1 MPPSNRSL
9 RLDYG
14 ERGLDVEVPAEALVL
29 DMADVPALEDVDAR
43 IEEALEDPI
52 GTPAL
57 ARLARGRASACVV
70 ISDITRPV
78 PNPVI
83 LPPLL
88 RTLEEAGIERRHIT
102 ILVGTGLHRPNEGEE
117 LVRLVG
123 PRVAADYRFEN
134 HRARDRG
141 SLVHLGRTS
150 AGAPIW
156 IDRLY
161 VEADLK
167 IATSLIE
174 PHLMAGYSGG
184 RKAVCP
190 GIVGV
195 DTMRVLHGPA
205 LMRHPRSAEGVI
217 EGNPFHRQA
226 LEVALRAGV
235 DFTLNVSMNHRREVT
250 GIFAGDLEEA
260 HAEGVAFV
268 EAGASAWLEE
278 PVPIVVTTSAGYPLD
293 LTFYQAVKGLT
304 AVLPVVAEGG
314 TIVLAARCA
323 EGLGSPE
330 FVQLLEETES
340 AAAFEERLRDPAFF
354 RVDQWQ
360 LQELCKVLAR
370 ARVVLCSEGV
380 DARGPHLRGL
390 VEAADSVEA
399 GIEAARVRHGPEAP
413 LAVVP
418 RGPYVL
424 TRSRGPRPAGR
435 RRAPLAAALALC
447 GLCWSGCA
455 GMPGLESVVMM
466 DEDGE
471 PAPEAA
477 AAEKAPPPPVIPMDD
492 PDFLGQKILVLPF
505 LDSSGYKGSW
515 DIHNGV
521 PGTLSDSLEHNSFY
535 HIVPGDSAL
544 AYLEPDELLG
554 EIGMSRAAA
563 IGSLLG
569 ADWVVLGDIEELTM
583 KRFQATVNIGGY
595 RSYEGIVMVNLT
607 LVNAI
612 DGRRGGELSTEGVMD
627 SKRTGIT
634 NPAAFV
640 PLDKQ
645 YFFLDDLVW
654 NSDTFRESLVGK
666 ALAAWARNAADG
678 IAEQIRPPPSLTVK
692 GKIIVVD
699 GAVAYINIGLA
710 NGIRNGDKFAVWD
723 HGRELTDPETG
734 AVLGRSLPSRV
745 GIVQVEQILNENL
758 SKTRVLEGVD
768 RISENDAL
776 RAE

>member
-1 MPPSNRSL
+1 MPSTRRL

-14 ERGLDVEVPAEALVL
+14 EHGLEAEVPAGARIL
-29 DMADVPALEDVDAR
+29 DMADVPALDDVEAR
-43 IEEALEDPI
+43 LDEALGQPI

-57 ARLARGRASACVV
+57 ARLARGRRSACVV

-78 PNPVI
+78 PNAVI

-88 RTLEEAGIERRHIT
+88 ATLEEAGIERRDII

-123 PRVAADYRFEN
+123 ARVAADYRIEN
-134 HRARDRG
+134 HRARDRE

-150 AGAPIW
+150 GGAPIW

-195 DTMRVLHGPA
+195 DTMRVLHGPE
-205 LMRHPRSAEGVI
+205 LMSHPRSAEGVI

-226 LEVALRAGV
+226 LEVALKAGV
-235 DFTLNVSMNHRREVT
+235 DFTLNVAMNHRREVT

-260 HAEGVAFV
+260 HAAGVAFV
-268 EAGASAWLEE
+268 EAGASAWVEE
-278 PVPIVVTTSAGYPLD
+278 PVPIVVTTGAGYPLD

-323 EGLGSPE
+323 EGLGSPD

-340 AAAFEERLRDPAFF
+340 AEAFEERLGEPGFF
-354 RVDQWQ
+354 RIDQWQ
-360 LQELCKVLAR
+360 LQELCKVLRR
-370 ARVVLCSEGV
+370 ARVLLCSEGV
-380 DARGPHLRGL
+380 DAGGPHLRGL
-390 VEAADSVEA
+390 VEPAESVEA
-399 GIEAARVRHGPEAP
+399 GIQAAGIRHGEEAP
-413 LAVVP
+413 VAVVP

-424 TRSRGPRPAGR
+424 ARSRRPHPVKGR
-435 RRAPLAAALALC
+435 FAAALAMC
-447 GLCWSGCA
+447 GLLLGACA
-455 GMPGLESVVMM
+455 SMPGNESVVMM
-466 DEDGE
+466 EEEKEVPAAE
-471 PAPEAA
+471 PAA
-477 AAEKAPPPPVIPMDD
+477 AAPLPPPPPIPLDGG
-492 PDFLGQKILVLPF
+492 DFLGQKILLLPF
-505 LDSSGYKGSW
+505 LDSSGYKGAW
-515 DIHNGV
+515 DIHG
-521 PGTLSDSLEHNSFY
+521 GLARTLGDSLARNSFY
-535 HIVPGDSAL
+535 HIVPLDSAL
-544 AYLEPDELLG
+544 AYLEPSELIG
-554 EIGMSRAAA
+554 EIGHARAAA
-563 IGSLLG
+563 IGAFLG
-569 ADWVVLGDIEELTM
+569 ADWVILGNIEELTM
-583 KRFQATVNIGGY
+583 KRFQATVPLGGY
-595 RSYEGIVMVNLT
+595 RSYEGIVMADLT

-645 YFFLDDLVW
+645 YFFLDDLAW

-666 ALAAWARNAADG
+666 ALAAWAKNAAAG
-678 IAEQIRPPPSLTVK
+678 IAEQIRPPPSLEIA
-692 GKIIVVD
+692 GRIMVVD
-699 GAVAYINIGLA
+699 GAVAYINLGLA
-710 NGIRNGDKFAVWD
+710 DGIRNGDKFAVWD
-723 HGRELTDPETG
+723 QGQELTDPETG
-734 AVLGRSLPSRV
+734 EVLGRTLPSRV
-745 GIVQVEQILNENL
+745 GIVQVEQILSDRL
-758 SKTRVLEGVD
+758 SKTRVLEGAD
-768 RISENDAL
+768 RIRLNDTL

>member
-1 MPPSNRSL
+1 MPSTRRL

-14 ERGLDVEVPAEALVL
+14 EHGLEVEIPAGAEIL
-29 DMADVPALEDVDAR
+29 DMADVPALDDVDAR
-43 IEEALEDPI
+43 LEEALRKPI

-57 ARLARGRASACVV
+57 ARLAQGRRSACVV

-88 RTLEEAGIERRHIT
+88 RTLEEAGIERRAIT

-123 PRVAADYRFEN
+123 PRVAADYRIEN

-150 AGAPIW
+150 GGAPIW
-156 IDRLY
+156 LDRLY
-161 VEADLK
+161 AEADLK

-195 DTMRVLHGPA
+195 DTMRVLHGPE
-205 LMRHPRSAEGVI
+205 LMSHPRSAEGVI

-226 LEVALRAGV
+226 LEVALTAGV
-235 DFTLNVSMNHRREVT
+235 DFTLNVAMNHRREVT

-260 HAEGVAFV
+260 HARGVAFV
-268 EAGASAWLEE
+268 EAGASAWVEE

-330 FVQLLEETES
+330 FVRLLEETES
-340 AAAFEERLRDPAFF
+340 AEAFEERLGDPGFF
-354 RVDQWQ
+354 RIDQWQ
-360 LQELCKVLAR
+360 LQELCKVLRR
-370 ARVVLCSEGV
+370 ARVLLYSEGV
-380 DARGPHLRGL
+380 DAGGPHLRGL
-390 VEAADSVEA
+390 VEPAGSVEA
-399 GIEAARVRHGPEAP
+399 GLQAARVRHGEDAP
-413 LAVVP
+413 VAVVP

-424 TRSRGPRPAGR
+424 ARSRRPRPA
-435 RRAPLAAALALC
+435 RAPLAAALAMG
-447 GLCWSGCA
+447 GLLLGACA
-455 GMPGLESVVMM
+455 TMPGLESVVMM
-466 DEDGE
+466 EE
-471 PAPEAA
+471 EEAA
-477 AAEKAPPPPVIPMDD
+477 AEPAVAPPPPPPPLIPHEGT
-492 PDFLGQKILVLPF
+492 DFLGQRILLLPF
-505 LDSSGYKGSW
+505 LDSSGYKGAW
-515 DIHNGV
+515 DIHRGLAK
-521 PGTLSDSLEHNSFY
+521 TLGDSLARNSFY
-535 HIVPGDSAL
+535 QIVPVDSAL
-544 AYLEPDELLG
+544 AYLQPPELTG
-554 EIGMSRAAA
+554 EIGHARAAG
-563 IGSLLG
+563 IGAFLG
-569 ADWVVLGDIEELTM
+569 ADWVILGNIEELTM
-583 KRFQATVNIGGY
+583 KRFQATVPLGGY
-595 RSYEGIVMVNLT
+595 RSYEGIVMADLT

-645 YFFLDDLVW
+645 YFFLDDLAW

-666 ALAAWARNAADG
+666 ALAAWAKNAADG
-678 IAEQIRPPPSLTVK
+678 IAEQIRPPPSLQVA
-692 GKIIVVD
+692 GRIMVVD
-699 GAVAYINIGLA
+699 GAVAYINLGLA
-710 NGIRNGDKFAVWD
+710 DGIRNGDKFAVWD
-723 HGRELTDPETG
+723 QGQELTDPETG
-734 AVLGRSLPSRV
+734 EVLGRTLPSRV
-745 GIVQVEQILNENL
+745 GIVQVEQILSEHL

-768 RISENDAL
+768 SIRLNDAL

>member
-1 MPPSNRSL
+1 MPSTRRL

-14 ERGLDVEVPAEALVL
+14 EHGIDVEVPAEARIL
-29 DMADVPALEDVDAR
+29 DMAAVPALEDVDAR
-43 IEEALEDPI
+43 LGEALKNPM

-57 ARLARGRASACVV
+57 ARLARGRGSACVV

-78 PNPVI
+78 PNAVI

-88 RTLEEAGIERRHIT
+88 RTLEEAGIERRNIT

-123 PRVAADYRFEN
+123 PQVAADYRIEN
-134 HRARDRG
+134 HRARDRE

-161 VEADLK
+161 VEADLR

-195 DTMRVLHGPA
+195 DTMRVLHGPG
-205 LMRHPRSAEGVI
+205 LMGHPRSAEGVI

-235 DFTLNVSMNHRREVT
+235 DFTLNVAMNHRREVT
-250 GIFAGDLEEA
+250 GIFAGDLEKA

-268 EAGASAWLEE
+268 EAGASAWVEE

-330 FVQLLEETES
+330 FVELLEETES
-340 AAAFEERLRDPAFF
+340 AEAFEERLRDPGFF
-354 RVDQWQ
+354 RIDQWQ

-370 ARVVLCSEGV
+370 ARVLLYSEGV

-399 GIEAARVRHGPEAP
+399 GIESARVRHGSEASV
-413 LAVVP
+413 AVVP

-424 TRSRGPRPAGR
+424 ARSRRPGPAER
-435 RRAPLAAALALC
+435 RRAPLAAALSLC
-447 GLCWSGCA
+447 GLCWSACA
-455 GMPGLESVVMM
+455 SMPGIESVVMM
-466 DEDGE
+466 NEDEESVAE
-471 PAPEAA
+471 PAVTAP
-477 AAEKAPPPPVIPMDD
+477 APPPPPIPRDRS
-492 PDFLGQKILVLPF
+492 DFLGQKILLLPF
-505 LDSSGYKGSW
+505 LDSSGYEGAW
-515 DIHNGV
+515 DISRGLAR
-521 PGTLSDSLEHNSFY
+521 TLGDSLTHNSFY
-535 HIVPGDSAL
+535 HIVPVDSAL
-544 AYLEPDELLG
+544 AYLEPDELRGELG
-554 EIGMSRAAA
+554 VSRAAA

-569 ADWVVLGDIEELTM
+569 ADWVILGDIEELTM
-583 KRFQATVNIGGY
+583 KRFQATVPLGGY
-595 RSYEGIVMVNLT
+595 RSYEGIAMVDLT

-612 DGRRGGELSTEGVMD
+612 DGRRGGELSTEGAMD

-645 YFFLDDLVW
+645 YFFLDDLPW
-654 NSDTFRESLVGK
+654 NSDSFRESLVGK
-666 ALAAWARNAADG
+666 ALAAWAKNAATAIG
-678 IAEQIRPPPSLTVK
+678 EQIRPPPSLEVM
-692 GKIIVVD
+692 GQIIVVD
-699 GAVAYINIGLA
+699 GTVAYINLGLA
-710 NGIRNGDKFAVWD
+710 DGIQHGDKFAVWD
-723 HGRELTDPETG
+723 QGQELKDPETG
-734 AVLGRSLPSRV
+734 AVLGKSLPSRI
-745 GIVQVEQILNENL
+745 GIVQVEQILNDQL

-768 RISENDAL
+768 RIRPKDML

>member
-1 MPPSNRSL
+1 MPSTRRL

-14 ERGLDVEVPAEALVL
+14 EHGLEVEIPAGAEIL
-29 DMADVPALEDVDAR
+29 DMADVPALNDVDAR
-43 IEEALEDPI
+43 LEEALREPI
-52 GTPAL
+52 GTPSL
-57 ARLARGRASACVV
+57 ARMARGRRSACVV

-123 PRVAADYRFEN
+123 PRVAADYRIEN
-134 HRARDRG
+134 HRARDRE

-150 AGAPIW
+150 GGAPIW
-156 IDRLY
+156 LDRLY
-161 VEADLK
+161 AEADLK

-195 DTMRVLHGPA
+195 DTMRVLHGPE
-205 LMRHPRSAEGVI
+205 LMSHPKSAEGVI

-226 LEVALRAGV
+226 LEVALTAGV
-235 DFTLNVSMNHRREVT
+235 DFTLNVAMNHRREVT

-260 HAEGVAFV
+260 HAGGVAFV
-268 EAGASAWLEE
+268 EAGASAWVEE

-330 FVQLLEETES
+330 FVRLLEETES
-340 AAAFEERLRDPAFF
+340 ARAFEERLGDPGFF
-354 RVDQWQ
+354 RIDQWQ
-360 LQELCKVLAR
+360 LQELCKVLHR
-370 ARVVLCSEGV
+370 ARVLLFSEGV
-380 DARGPHLRGL
+380 DAGGPHLRGL
-390 VEAADSVEA
+390 VEPAGSVEA
-399 GIEAARVRHGPEAP
+399 GLQAARVRHGEDAP
-413 LAVVP
+413 VAVVP

-424 TRSRGPRPAGR
+424 ARSRRPRPA
-435 RRAPLAAALALC
+435 RAPLAAALALG
-447 GLCWSGCA
+447 GLLLGACA
-455 GMPGLESVVMM
+455 TMPGLESVVMM
-466 DEDGE
+466 EE
-471 PAPEAA
+471 EAA
-477 AAEKAPPPPVIPMDD
+477 AEPTAEAPLPPPVIPRDGT
-492 PDFLGQKILVLPF
+492 DFLGQRILLLPF
-505 LDSSGYKGSW
+505 LDSSGYKGAW
-515 DIHNGV
+515 DIHRGLAK
-521 PGTLSDSLEHNSFY
+521 TLGDSLAHNSFY
-535 HIVPGDSAL
+535 QIVPVDSAL
-544 AYLEPDELLG
+544 AYLQPPELTG
-554 EIGMSRAAA
+554 EIGHARAAG
-563 IGSLLG
+563 IGAFLG
-569 ADWVVLGDIEELTM
+569 ADWVILGNIEELTM
-583 KRFQATVNIGGY
+583 KRFQATVPLGGY
-595 RSYEGIVMVNLT
+595 RSYEGIVMADLT

-645 YFFLDDLVW
+645 YFFLDDLAW

-666 ALAAWARNAADG
+666 ALAAWAKNAADG
-678 IAEQIRPPPSLTVK
+678 IAEQIRPPPSLQVA
-692 GKIIVVD
+692 GRIMVVD
-699 GAVAYINIGLA
+699 GAVAYINLGLA
-710 NGIRNGDKFAVWD
+710 DGIRNGDKFAVWNQ
-723 HGRELTDPETG
+723 GQELTDPETG
-734 AVLGRSLPSRV
+734 EVLGRTLPSRV
-745 GIVQVEQILNENL
+745 GIVQVEQILSDHL

-768 RISENDAL
+768 SIRLNDAL